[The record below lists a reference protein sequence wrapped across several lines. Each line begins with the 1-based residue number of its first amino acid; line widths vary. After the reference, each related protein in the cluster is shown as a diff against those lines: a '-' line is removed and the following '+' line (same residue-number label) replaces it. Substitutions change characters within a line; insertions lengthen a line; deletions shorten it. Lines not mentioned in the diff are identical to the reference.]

1 MKPNLYTP
9 IHQYDVTKKAVTSY
23 LKKKDD
29 LIALASDK
37 TIFLGF
43 DGYIDLIYS
52 LVSSR
57 ESPEEWTRMRTMK
70 EFGSKVIDTAGS
82 SCNIE
87 RVLKKDIAGGFA
99 PNMARAMENLGS
111 QVILAAAMGKPD
123 IKPLFTD
130 FSDRVKL
137 ISIQNHGTT
146 VCLEFDDGKV
156 MITDFGSI
164 NTLTWEKILETIPR
178 DEFIDLIEN
187 SNAIGQGHWALV
199 PNMNDFWKKMIQEI
213 FPNLSDSKSKYFM
226 VDIADIT
233 KRSDKDILEML
244 NLLHGIESFMPTILS
259 MNDRE
264 TIEVSKVLSR
274 NSTEYGGK
282 SLQPIQEQT
291 DFHDIGKQMNDLL
304 DLSYI
309 TSHDPHFTTIT
320 TRKDHFWVTEG
331 FTAHPNFTTAAGDH
345 YNGGVLLGLI
355 CGLTPYEALVLGN
368 AVTAVFVRT
377 GVSPAIHHANS
388 FITNYFHYIEEDDNT
403 FNLNSFIP

>member
-1 MKPNLYTP
+1 MSQKKYSP
-9 IHQYDVTKKAVTSY
+9 IHEYDVTEKAVSSY
-23 LKKKDD
+23 MKKMND
-29 LIALASDK
+29 LPAIASNK
-37 TIFLGF
+37 TTFLGF
-43 DGYIDLIYS
+43 DGYVDLIYS

-57 ESPEEWTRMRTMK
+57 ESPKEWTRMRTMK
-70 EFGSKVIDTAGS
+70 EFGSRVIDTAGS

-99 PNMARAMENLGS
+99 PNMARALENLGS

-123 IKPLFTD
+123 IRPLFTK
-130 FSDRVKL
+130 FSDHVKL

-164 NTLTWEKILETIPR
+164 NTLTWDTILETIPR
-178 DEFIDLIEN
+178 DNFIDLIED
-187 SNAIGQGHWALV
+187 SDAIGQGHWALV

-213 FPNLSDSKSKYFM
+213 FPSLSDSKSKHFI

-233 KRSDKDILEML
+233 KRSDNDILEML
-244 NLLHGIESFMPTILS
+244 NLLHGIETFMPTIIS

-264 TIEVSKVLSR
+264 TIELSKVLSR
-274 NSTEYGGK
+274 NADEFAGK
-282 SLQPIQEQT
+282 ILQPILEKT
-291 DFHDIGKQMNDLL
+291 DFYDIGKRMNELL

-309 TSHDPHFTTIT
+309 ISHDPHFTTIS

-331 FTAHPNFTTAAGDH
+331 FTARPNYTTAAGDH
-345 YNGGVLLGLI
+345 YNAGVLLGLI
-355 CGLTPYEALVLGN
+355 CGLTPYESLVLGN

-377 GVSPAIHHANS
+377 GVSPTINHANT
-388 FITNYFHYIEEDDNT
+388 FIKNYFHYIEMDDNT
-403 FNLNSFIP
+403 FNLDSLTA

>member
-1 MKPNLYTP
+1 MNSHIYKP
-9 IHQYDVTKKAVTSY
+9 IHQYDVTENAVVSY

-29 LIALASDK
+29 LNIVASNK

-57 ESPEEWTRMRTMK
+57 ASPEEWTRMKTMK
-70 EFGSKVIDTAGS
+70 EFGSRVLKTAGS

-99 PNMARAMENLGS
+99 PNMARAIENLGS
-111 QVILAAAMGKPD
+111 WVILAAAMGKPD
-123 IKPLFTD
+123 IKPLFKE

-156 MITDFGSI
+156 MTTDFGSI
-164 NTLTWEKILETIPR
+164 NSLSWETIMEIIPR
-178 DEFIDLIEN
+178 DKFIDLFEQ

-199 PNMNDFWKKMIQEI
+199 PNMNDFWKKMIHEI
-213 FPNLSDSKSKYFM
+213 FPSLSDSKSKFFM
-226 VDIADIT
+226 VDVADVT
-233 KRSDKDILEML
+233 KRSDKSILEML
-244 NLLHGIESFMPTILS
+244 NLLHGIETFMPTVLS

-274 NSTEYGGK
+274 NSEEYGGK
-282 SLQPIQEQT
+282 TIHEIQDKT
-291 DFHDIGKQMNDLL
+291 DYYDIGKRMNELL

-320 TRKDHFWVTEG
+320 TRKNHYWVTEG
-331 FTAHPNFTTAAGDH
+331 FTAHPNFTTSAGDH
-345 YNGGVLLGLI
+345 YNAGVLLGLV
-355 CGLTPYEALVLGN
+355 CGLEPYESLVLGN
-368 AVTAVFVRT
+368 AITAVFVRT
-377 GVSPAIHHANS
+377 GVSPSIHHANS
-388 FITNYFHYIEEDDNT
+388 FISNYFHYIEEDDNS
-403 FNLNSFIP
+403 FNLDS